1 MPLCDFG
8 QESASWKKVLG
19 LDIVVWWDK
28 MRVHGR
34 CLMMLVLIDWLR
46 CLMKNRQVGEA
57 AVCISW
63 LVFQWLWRLQIN
75 SSGSSWWFSGPHIKK
90 ACARVYPSIVQH
102 DMVWFWPNTDPE
114 YKDIITK
121 KKPPFIP
128 QMDDPSFSKVWITEI
143 FLTVAKRL
151 KSTLQNCN
159 VRYLKKD
166 NGHTLLLGEE
176 YKCIWPDQQEFVRM
190 AARFGATIVPFGAV
204 GEDDIADLVLD
215 YEDLMKIPVLNDFI
229 KENNHDINLRDEISG
244 EVANQRLFIP
254 GLLPKIP
261 GRFYYLFGKPI

>member
-1 MPLCDFG
+1 MKGKRWAAMRGIDECEMISNLPEGLRRDIKYHLC
-8 QESASWKKVLG
+8 
-19 LDIVVWWDK
+19 LD
-28 MRVHGR
+28 
-34 CLMMLVLIDWLR
+34 LV
-46 CLMKNRQVGEA
+46 RQV
-57 AVCISW
+57 
-63 LVFQWLWRLQIN
+63 
-75 SSGSSWWFSGPHIKK
+75 
-90 ACARVYPSIVQH
+90 
-102 DMVWFWPNTDPE
+102 
-114 YKDIITK
+114 
-121 KKPPFIP
+121 
-128 QMDDPSFSKVWITEI
+128 
-143 FLTVAKRL
+143 VAKRL

-244 EVANQRLFIP
+244 EVANQR
-254 GLLPKIP
+254 
-261 GRFYYLFGKPI
+261 YLFQDFCRRSLAVFIICLGSQFEQRENKTL